1 MHLKIYTDG
10 ACSGNPGPAAIGV
23 VIKDERQAE
32 LVRLSRYIGKGT
44 NNQAEYRAVIEA
56 LREAIKFEATRVT
69 LHLDSELVAKQL
81 TGEYKV
87 KSPVLYPLYTEAASL
102 LNNFANLSII
112 HIKRDNNT
120 EADALAGAAL
130 QKYFKHNRV

>member
-32 LVRLSRYIGKGT
+32 LVKLSRYIGTGT

>member
-23 VIKDERQAE
+23 VIKDERQTE
-32 LVRLSRYIGKGT
+32 LVRVSQYIGQAT

-56 LREAIKFEATRVT
+56 LREAIKFKPDQVT
-69 LHLDSELVAKQL
+69 LYLDSELVAKQL
-81 TGEYKV
+81 TGKYRV
-87 KSPVLYPLYTEAASL
+87 KSPVLRPLYTETVDL
-102 LNNFANLSII
+102 LKKFANLSII
-112 HIKRDNNT
+112 HVRRHDNT

-130 QKYFKHNRV
+130 KEFFKHNRV